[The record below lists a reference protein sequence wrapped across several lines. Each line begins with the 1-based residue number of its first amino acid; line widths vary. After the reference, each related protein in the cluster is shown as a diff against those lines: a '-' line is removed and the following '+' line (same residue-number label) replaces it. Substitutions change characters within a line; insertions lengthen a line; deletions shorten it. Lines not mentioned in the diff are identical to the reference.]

1 VQLDTAAAPLEI
13 IYRFIYKV
21 PIIRRHVLKKALI
34 TGVTGQDGSYLAEF
48 LLEKGY
54 EVHGIKRRASLFNTQ
69 RVDHIYED
77 PHVENQH
84 FILHY
89 GDLTDSSNLTRII
102 QQIQPDEIYNLGA
115 QSHVAVSFES
125 PEYTADVDA
134 MGTLRIL
141 EAIRL
146 LGLEKKTRFY
156 QASTSELYG
165 LVQEVPQKE
174 TTPFYPRSPY
184 AVAKLYS
191 YWITVNY
198 RESYGMYA
206 CNGILFNHESPRRGE
221 TFVTRKITRGLAN
234 IAQGL
239 ESCLYMGNI
248 DALRDWG
255 HAKDYV
261 RMQWMMLQQDKAE
274 DFVISTGKQYSV
286 RQFIEWSAAELGI
299 KLKFEGAGV
308 EEVAIVASVTG
319 EDAPAVKVGDIIVRI
334 DPRYFRPAEVET
346 LLGDPSKAKQ
356 ALGWEPHITAQEMCA
371 EMVMADLKIAK
382 RHALLKEHGYEL
394 PISVESRA

>member
-1 VQLDTAAAPLEI
+1 MART
-13 IYRFIYKV
+13 
-21 PIIRRHVLKKALI
+21 ALI
-34 TGVTGQDGSYLAEF
+34 TGITGQDGSYLAEL

-54 EVHGIKRRASLFNTQ
+54 EVHGIKRRASSFNTQ

-77 PHVENQH
+77 PHSNH
-84 FILHY
+84 AKLKLHY
-89 GDLTDSSNLTRII
+89 GDLTDTSNLTRILSEV
-102 QQIQPDEIYNLGA
+102 QPDEVYNLGA
-115 QSHVAVSFES
+115 QSHVAVSFEA
-125 PEYTADVDA
+125 PEYTADVDG
-134 MGTLRIL
+134 MGTLRLL
-141 EAIRL
+141 EAIRF

-165 LVQEVPQKE
+165 LVQEVPQRE
-174 TTPFYPRSPY
+174 TTPFHPRSPY

-198 RESYGMYA
+198 REAYGLYA

-239 ESCLYMGNI
+239 EPCLYMGNI

-261 RMQWMMLQQDKAE
+261 RMQWMMLQQDAPD
-274 DFVISTGKQYSV
+274 DFVIATGKQYSV
-286 RQFIEWSAAELGI
+286 RQFINWSAAELGI
-299 KLKFEGAGV
+299 KLRFEGDGV
-308 EEVAIVASVTG
+308 NEVAVVDTVTC
-319 EDAPAVKVGDIIVRI
+319 ENAPALKPGTVVMRI

-346 LLGDPSKAKQ
+346 LLGDPSKAK
-356 ALGWEPHITAQEMCA
+356 AKLGWEPEITAQEMCA
-371 EMVMADLKIAK
+371 EMVAADLKTAR
-382 RHALLKEHGYEL
+382 RHALLKEHGLDL
-394 PISVESRA
+394 PVSVEG